1 MNDRQF
7 SMSIP
12 EQQPTVAHTYEL
24 SPLLKFLPGEDDIK
38 LREGKFRSFALLLF
52 LKNLNFRYHV
62 FDT

>member
-38 LREGKFRSFALLLF
+38 LREGKFRSLPCCYF
-52 LKNLNFRYHV
+52 LEI
-62 FDT
+62 